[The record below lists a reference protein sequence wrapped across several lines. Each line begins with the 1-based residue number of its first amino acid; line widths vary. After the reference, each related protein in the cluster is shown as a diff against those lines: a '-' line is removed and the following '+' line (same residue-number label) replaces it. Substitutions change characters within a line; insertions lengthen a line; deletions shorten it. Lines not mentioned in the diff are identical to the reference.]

1 MNISS
6 EDLANNPVVHRAS
19 AEITGVGGSVAVA
32 GVSVNVLPGSV
43 RERSRAALDITR
55 YQLPSIAASGF
66 IPSPHGI
73 ILTLDATS
81 LTNTPEFEIRVPFE
95 GEREGG
101 STVLWAADPAN
112 YLWPLMTYRSED
124 GEKLVGRLPAAFF
137 QRGNERNVIDQCD
150 YSIRIF
156 ALTRALPPTA
166 APFTAGM
173 VMFNRVTEEWG
184 PVPPSFNPRG
194 KRLALLVHGLM
205 GSMADFGA
213 LAPRLASLNGGGIP
227 FYDCII
233 GFHYTSNAPLA
244 EIGAAMLAAVAPN
257 MASAASVDLIAHS
270 MGNLVARW
278 AMEQGI
284 GGMTLGGVTRYLSL
298 GGPHDGIPFGSKFL
312 HEFLQLSE
320 RICRGCEPCLRD
332 LLTDGYQ
339 GEPSG
344 FLAALDDGSP
354 NPNGT
359 RYYSLA
365 GNDWFDYSLSVDGYT
380 VPVGWI
386 TFDWYVSVCGAANAS
401 EDGLVASWSAQPY
414 VLSKKDPF
422 WKPSAAAYV
431 THHGLLCDQTAIE
444 RIVTIIR
451 KWQLSG
457 EVMAEVEMI
466 GSSGLF

>member
-1 MNISS
+1 MAGP
-6 EDLANNPVVHRAS
+6 DLA
-19 AEITGVGGSVAVA
+19 
-32 GVSVNVLPGSV
+32 
-43 RERSRAALDITR
+43 
-55 YQLPSIAASGF
+55 
-66 IPSPHGI
+66 
-73 ILTLDATS
+73 
-81 LTNTPEFEIRVPFE
+81 
-95 GEREGG
+95 
-101 STVLWAADPAN
+101 
-112 YLWPLMTYRSED
+112 ED

-339 GEPSG
+339 GEPSR
-344 FLAALDDGSP
+344 FLASLNTKSP
-354 NPNGT
+354 NPHGT
-359 RYYSLA
+359 RYYSIA
-365 GNDWFDYSLSVDGYT
+365 GSDWHNYTWQGEGYA
-380 VPVGWI
+380 VPVGLI
-386 TFDWYVSVCGAANAS
+386 TAQWYTDVCGPRQAHQ
-401 EDGLVASWSAQPY
+401 DGLVTTWSAQAP
-414 VLSKKDPF
+414 VLEKKDPF
-422 WKPSAAAYV
+422 RRPLPLLAS
-431 THHGLLCDQTAIE
+431 THHGLVEDPSAIE
-444 RIVTIIR
+444 HILSLIR
-451 KWQLSG
+451 QWQISG
-457 EVMAEVEMI
+457 EMFAE
-466 GSSGLF
+466 SGLRLMEVN